1 METKSKPRDR
11 IPWCK
16 MQTKER
22 PKAWLEWLWSR
33 NILLM
38 REMNVQERLLKKLRQ
53 RTHEGITKA

>member
-1 METKSKPRDR
+1 
-11 IPWCK
+11 

-22 PKAWLEWLWSR
+22 PKAWLEWLWPR

-53 RTHEGITKA
+53 RTHEGIT